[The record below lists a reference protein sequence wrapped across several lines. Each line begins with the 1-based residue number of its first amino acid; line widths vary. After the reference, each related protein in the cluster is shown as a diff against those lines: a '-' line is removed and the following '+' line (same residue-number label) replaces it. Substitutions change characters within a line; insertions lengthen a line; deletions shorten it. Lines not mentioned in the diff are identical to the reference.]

1 MRTSYHAGQF
11 AYVLGQIQN
20 KKPTCI
26 VHITADIGGR
36 SRSQILVLRNG
47 GIVYAGL
54 STPDNVT
61 FVKALGKKL
70 NRPMV
75 KTAVNFA
82 LPKLTNKNSTRELLE
97 LIIRLR
103 ILKWEEIESLVFDQ
117 VVQTFEQIL
126 PHAGEYWLEEQ
137 VTFDLTHAESGR
149 GLSWL
154 KIKQEIEQ
162 RQQGW
167 QSFSPLI
174 PSMNA
179 IPRLQQDALARVTD
193 ISVLQQLQ
201 QQVDGMR
208 SLVEIADMLNKDP
221 LKLGR
226 SYLTW
231 AQAGW
236 ISCDHAPQRFQDTTN
251 GVVAKSNPINRESS
265 VAATKTK
272 LPLILSVDDSQ
283 IVQITIKRM
292 LSDRYE
298 VMLCSNAIAALN
310 ILNTNQVDL
319 LLLDVTMP
327 DIDGLEF
334 CETIREMPQFKKLPI
349 IMVTA
354 KDSIIDKFRG
364 FVAGS
369 NQYLYKP
376 IEPEKLL
383 EMISLYIKS

>member
-1 MRTSYHAGQF
+1 MS
-11 AYVLGQIQN
+11 
-20 KKPTCI
+20 
-26 VHITADIGGR
+26 
-36 SRSQILVLRNG
+36 
-47 GIVYAGL
+47 
-54 STPDNVT
+54 
-61 FVKALGKKL
+61 
-70 NRPMV
+70 
-75 KTAVNFA
+75 
-82 LPKLTNKNSTRELLE
+82 
-97 LIIRLR
+97 
-103 ILKWEEIESLVFDQ
+103 
-117 VVQTFEQIL
+117 
-126 PHAGEYWLEEQ
+126 
-137 VTFDLTHAESGR
+137 
-149 GLSWL
+149 
-154 KIKQEIEQ
+154 
-162 RQQGW
+162 
-167 QSFSPLI
+167 
-174 PSMNA
+174 
-179 IPRLQQDALARVTD
+179 
-193 ISVLQQLQ
+193 
-201 QQVDGMR
+201 
-208 SLVEIADMLNKDP
+208 
-221 LKLGR
+221 
-226 SYLTW
+226 
-231 AQAGW
+231 
-236 ISCDHAPQRFQDTTN
+236 
-251 GVVAKSNPINRESS
+251 KSNPINRESS